1 MRQADLRTKQFTYD
15 GLMTYN
21 MLCQAYG
28 KVGNG
33 SEVVTGNRNWKWKME
48 KKKKG
53 QSLVQCFLHKVHE
66 LCACHYSC
74 NVLRITLAMVIWLDL

>member
-21 MLCQAYG
+21 MLCQVYG

-48 KKKKG
+48 TKK
-53 QSLVQCFLHKVHE
+53 VP
-66 LCACHYSC
+66 
-74 NVLRITLAMVIWLDL
+74 ITGAMFSSQGS